1 MAQSMG
7 STGSGDGEGEDMYG
21 ESSNAG
27 LHQDNMLNF
36 PHSHLQQY
44 SLSHLMDSLV
54 QCVFADDLKQYRGV
68 QPGRKCLDG
77 IYSESPDYGSIQ
89 SLVQQCLDDE
99 VRHNRHAEAKE
110 RSSEGRLPKESTP
123 VQFDVKSSV
132 GLFSFNEDRLGLS
145 SQDNFSTIRANTCV
159 YKGKWQYELMLGT
172 KGVMQVGWA
181 TMNCQFS
188 KEKGVGDTP
197 DSYAYDGNRQR
208 KWNVATYKYGAMWQ
222 CGDIISSTLDLDTR
236 VVKFY
241 RNGKSLGTAFEN
253 IKTGPGLAYFP
264 AVSLALGENLTV
276 NFGATPLRY
285 PQPGYFPLESPPTT
299 EKVKA
304 RKCISWLKNLV
315 HLSLVQQPG
324 ELHLLDDHL
333 GSTHRIT
340 CLFIVAQH
348 IATHLGPLLI
358 MPYIVEACLVPA
370 LAEIAEVTPL
380 SSVGYHQVHQEMKRS
395 SNGLNLRKAHILFDF
410 LMASLEDHEL
420 MKCLENLIICL
431 LTGHKEPAEDI
442 NFRGQKYNLCL
453 LYVLLSHDR
462 LRKYCLNNILFDKV
476 RFPSFVNVKIVD
488 EEGLNKVVPTVWW
501 KSKDDCF
508 AEEDKKEY
516 DNACNIVRCAVEEV
530 EKIQIEILR
539 LLLNAK
545 DAPMY
550 QDSSRALFLAK
561 FRIFLK
567 EHAPGSRVPPAGFTP
582 HPVILCLFHRLLSIF
597 HELWVLENGN
607 VGVVIPP
614 KLFYDGSLSYF
625 DTHRLGGLESHL
637 HKTLNKELSKCLPRS
652 DIDTSKVLSKI
663 DNATAGTSAMEMCHS
678 EPSTSG
684 AVLGEHLVSQK
695 PTVSDV
701 RHVTVTSS
709 DMEDKSGVQEQAM
722 LIHNSLLHLLDGI
735 ILLYHIG
742 AHKQLG
748 KVAAQRD
755 SMNDN
760 VAHVH
765 EIDKKIKHC
774 KDKNLHQSLLEE
786 LQGSRMVFIDKLKE
800 QARQQAWVV
809 AAVHSHTKH
818 THLISLMKVVLTTL
832 KEASKEGELFGFV
845 PDFYVESLTEM
856 CNALRLYFTEPP
868 EKVPGCQ
875 SLLTEVGEF
884 LALHFCDQRIVYAD
898 SKDSLIQ
905 ALAGFVCHKTTLTAL
920 ENMPKES
927 RIQMVRN
934 LLQPYENRA
943 WAQNNWILVRF
954 WKGNGFGFRYTK
966 SPHMTNKFGPKPA
979 HSDNPN
985 FNQVTA
991 PCPSPTFQQ
1000 HVVEVLKGS
1009 PEVAT
1014 AFLNSLLIQ
1023 LNWAFSEFIGMLQEI
1038 QNASNRPERVFI
1050 DSRQLRICATCFD
1063 LALALLRVLEMIVNI
1078 ASELFTDLS
1087 RPNAES
1093 LLSRLCQLLCQVL
1106 HRVCGYSGCF
1116 GYVVSLEIPGLETI
1130 HHYPIL
1136 TAVTGILVTLVKTG
1150 YDPASPNSQVVSKI
1164 LLSEPSFQLN
1174 SIYQLLGGQETAVPS
1189 NSSQSGP
1196 VDVNSLLPL
1205 TQGLSTS
1212 SSPNNGSAVKFSL
1225 RNYPEDVSRVEIE
1238 QVEQFIRHL
1247 EACVESRGDQ
1257 TPGGDDDS
1265 LCTICYA
1272 YPALAMF
1279 NPCSHSS
1286 CRGCVT
1292 QHLMNRTDCF
1302 FCKATIDKVID
1313 VTSNT
1318 FIYEGPSVD
1327 KSSDQKPK

>member
-1 MAQSMG
+1 MRDENLVWPGQLHHHNMAQPMG
-7 STGSGDGEGEDMYG
+7 SVSSEGGGEGQLING
-21 ESSNAG
+21 VV
-27 LHQDNMLNF
+27 
-36 PHSHLQQY
+36 QY
-44 SLSHLMDSLV
+44 
-54 QCVFADDLKQYRGV
+54 VFADDLNQYRGA

-77 IYSESPDYGSIQ
+77 IYSESPDYGSVQ
-89 SLVQQCLDDE
+89 SLVQLSLDDAS
-99 VRHNRHAEAKE
+99 RHHRHAEVKE
-110 RSSEGRLPKESTP
+110 WSSDGRLPIDSKR
-123 VQFDVKSSV
+123 VQFDNKNSV
-132 GLFSFNEDRLGLS
+132 GSFSFSDDRLGLS

-181 TMNCQFS
+181 TVNCHFS

-222 CGDIISSTLDLDTR
+222 CGDIISSTLDLDR
-236 VVKFY
+236 GIVKFY

-253 IKTGPGLAYFP
+253 VKTGPGLAYFP

-285 PQPGYFPLESPPTT
+285 PQAGYFPLESPPTI

-304 RKCISWLKNLV
+304 QKCIAWLKKLV
-315 HLSLVQQPG
+315 HMYPDKQQSG
-324 ELHLLDDHL
+324 ELRQLEELC
-333 GSTHRIT
+333 GSTHGVT

-348 IATHLGPLLI
+348 IATHLGPLLT

-370 LAEIAEVTPL
+370 LAEVAEVIPL
-380 SSVGYHQVHQEMKRS
+380 SSSYQHEMHQEMRKS
-395 SNGLNLRKAHILFDF
+395 SSDGLNLKKAHILFDF
-410 LMASLEDHEL
+410 LVASLEDHEL
-420 MKCLENLIICL
+420 LKCLENLIICL

-442 NFRGQKYNLCL
+442 HFQGQKYNLRL

-462 LRKYCLNNILFDKV
+462 LRKYCLNKILFDKV

-488 EEGLNKVVPTVWW
+488 DEGLNKVVPTVWW
-501 KSKDDCF
+501 SSKDGTLT
-508 AEEDKKEY
+508 EGDKQAY
-516 DNACNIVRCAVEEV
+516 DRACNVVRSAVEEV
-530 EKIQIEILR
+530 EKIQIDILR

-545 DAPMY
+545 DTPMY

-561 FRIFLK
+561 FRTFLK

-597 HELWVLENGN
+597 HELWVLENSM
-607 VGVVIPP
+607 VDVVIPP
-614 KLFYDGSLSYF
+614 RLFYDGSLSYF

-637 HKTLNKELSKCLPRS
+637 QKTLNKEILKCLPRS

-663 DNATAGTSAMEMCHS
+663 DNATAGTSSMEMCHS

-701 RHVTVTSS
+701 RHLTVTSG
-709 DMEDKSGVQEQAM
+709 DIEDKPGVQEQAM

-755 SMNDN
+755 SMNEN
-760 VAHVH
+760 VAHVL
-765 EIDKKIKHC
+765 EIDKKVKYC
-774 KDKNLHQSLLEE
+774 REKNLHPCLLGE

-809 AAVHSHTKH
+809 AAVHSRTKH
-818 THLISLMKVVLTTL
+818 MHLISLMKVILTTL
-832 KEASKEGELFGFV
+832 KDASKEGELFGFV

-856 CNALRLYFTEPP
+856 CCALRSYFTEPP
-868 EKVPGCQ
+868 ENVPECH

-905 ALAGFVCHKTTLTAL
+905 ALAGFVCNKITLTAL
-920 ENMPKES
+920 ENMPRES

-985 FNQVTA
+985 FTQVTA

-1009 PEVAT
+1009 SEVAT

-1078 ASELFTDLS
+1078 ASELFTDFS

-1106 HRVCGYSGCF
+1106 HRVSGYSGCF

-1130 HHYPIL
+1130 HHYPII

-1150 YDPASPNSQVVSKI
+1150 YDPASPNSQVVSKV

-1174 SIYQLLGGQETAVPS
+1174 SVYHLLGGQDAVVAS
-1189 NSSQSGP
+1189 DSSLAGA

-1212 SSPNNGSAVKFSL
+1212 SSPNNGNAIKFSL
-1225 RNYPEDVSRVEIE
+1225 RNYPEDVSREEIE
-1238 QVEQFIRHL
+1238 QVEVFIKHL

-1279 NPCSHSS
+1279 DPCNHLS
-1286 CRGCVT
+1286 CRGCVI

-1302 FCKATIDKVID
+1302 FCKATINKVVD
-1313 VTSNT
+1313 MSSNT
-1318 FIYEGPSVD
+1318 FIYEGSSVD